1 VPLNTV
7 KQYGVKFSMMINP
20 ANRLHWLASLLILAA
35 FVFTLPSARAQGS
48 PAPQT
53 PSQQQPKTDQVPDSA
68 GPQTDTGPIIIRK
81 KPDAE
86 EPPPPPPAPAE
97 PTVKN
102 PNNETFS
109 LRVDVP
115 IVNLDVNVILDKTHQ
130 FVPGLKSGNFLV
142 LEDGVPQTITSVRV
156 AQTPITAVMLLEFAA
171 NSYYLI
177 NDMRN
182 ASFSFFRT
190 LRPEDYVAVVT
201 YDLRTHILTDFTN
214 NKDVVAQALQSLVI
228 PGFSD
233 TNVFDALYETLDRI
247 SRVEGRKYII
257 LIGSGRD
264 TFSKLT
270 LDKILAKVKATPN
283 VTIFTIGTGALLNEM
298 YGGRGGM
305 GGGMADLNYLQA
317 QNQLKT
323 FAAMTGGLSFSPL
336 FQGALPDI
344 FSQINDSI
352 RNQYVLTYRPT
363 NSKDDGSYRKIKVL
377 LVDNEGHPLRMQD
390 EKGKP
395 LKYSIIARDGYN
407 AKLPVE

>member
-1 VPLNTV
+1 MSV
-7 KQYGVKFSMMINP
+7 MMSTTMSFRLP
-20 ANRLHWLASLLILAA
+20 ATLLALVALLFATPTPTMQA
-35 FVFTLPSARAQGS
+35 QSA
-48 PAPQT
+48 PAGQT
-53 PSQQQPKTDQVPDSA
+53 PPAQQTKPDQNTDEG
-68 GPQTDTGPIIIRK
+68 GPQTDNGPLVIRK
-81 KPDAE
+81 KPEDNE
-86 EPPPPPPAPAE
+86 PPPPAPAD

-102 PNNETFS
+102 PDNETFS

-115 IVNLDVNVILDKTHQ
+115 IVNLNVNVILDKTHQ
-130 FVPGLKSGNFLV
+130 FVPGLKAGNFLV
-142 LEDGVPQTITSVRV
+142 LEDGVPQTITSVRMT
-156 AQTPITAVMLLEFAA
+156 QTPITAVMLLEFAA

-177 NDMRN
+177 NDMQN
-182 ASFSFFRT
+182 ASYSFFRT
-190 LRPEDYVAVVT
+190 LRPDDYVAVVT
-201 YDLRTHILTDFTN
+201 YDLHTHILTDFTN
-214 NKDVVAQALQSLVI
+214 NKDLIAQALQSLTI

-233 TNVFDALYETLDRI
+233 TDMFDALYETLDRLT
-247 SRVEGRKYII
+247 RVEGRKYII

-283 VTIFTIGTGALLNEM
+283 VTIFTIGTGALLNELR
-298 YGGRGGM
+298 GGRGGM

-323 FAAMTGGLSFSPL
+323 FAAMTGGLSFSPV
-336 FQGALPDI
+336 FQGELPDI
-344 FSQINDSI
+344 FSQINNSI

-363 NSKDDGSYRKIKVL
+363 NTKNDGSYRKIQVL

-395 LKYSIIARDGYN
+395 LKYSIITRDGYR